1 MAETQTLTLADFL
14 LARFDGAYD
23 REESRAFPRWAVLA
37 DLESKR
43 DIVREHVG
51 YGGTCGPCGGSGKG
65 GGRGCSCDPFRSPDG
80 GGQAAASAG
89 DVRRDLGFVF
99 GEAV

>member
-51 YGGTCGPCGGSGKG
+51 YGGTCGTCGVRNPDAGVRWPCRTLRLLSFPYTSHSGY
-65 GGRGCSCDPFRSPDG
+65 RQEWRP
-80 GGQAAASAG
+80 
-89 DVRRDLGFVF
+89 
-99 GEAV
+99 